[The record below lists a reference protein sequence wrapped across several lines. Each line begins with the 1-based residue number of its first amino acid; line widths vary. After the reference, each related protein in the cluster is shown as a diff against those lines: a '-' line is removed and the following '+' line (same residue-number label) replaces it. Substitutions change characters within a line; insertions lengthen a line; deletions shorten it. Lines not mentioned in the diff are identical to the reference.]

1 MNVALNPSS
10 VDLPWST
17 AVPDWGDRIREG
29 RSLLPMLPLHDAYA
43 DKALA
48 IFKSLVVP
56 DMEGLPTHGEV
67 CEAWVFDF
75 VRAVFGSYDP
85 DAKRRY
91 LREFFLMIP
100 KKNGKTSIAAAII
113 VTAAILNTMPQAGL
127 LLIAPTTIIA
137 GTAYDQAVG
146 IVTKTPEVCALFHPV
161 PHEKK
166 IKNLNPKIPSTISVK
181 AADADVVTGSK
192 AQYVLID
199 ETHEFGKRP
208 AAKGVFLE
216 VRGGLSKPT
225 NKGFLLQITTQSKTA
240 PAGVF
245 KAELKRAREVRDG
258 KLRYPMLAVL
268 YELPADMVADDGWK
282 DPATWGLVN
291 PNLDRSVSAE
301 FLADELAKAEEDGME
316 SLALLASQH
325 FNVEIGTAQ
334 WGDGWPGA
342 RMWDGCALPGLTLET
357 LIEQAEV
364 CTIGVDW
371 GGADDLASLVVIGRR
386 ASDKVW
392 LHWSRSWARPT
403 VFQQRKAIAPALEGF
418 VKDGDLILVNLGEA
432 QADQAADICERV
444 FLSGKLPDEDGIGLD
459 QAGIALLMDALEA
472 RGMKHPLVRSV
483 PQTWALQGTHQGLPL
498 KLESRRML
506 HAGQPIMSWAVGNAK
521 QELKG
526 NNYMVTKNVSGSAK
540 IDPLMAT
547 FDAAWLMFNNP
558 KAGGTPP
565 TPWDLDPDYR
575 MAS

>member
-29 RSLLPMLPLHDAYA
+29 RSLLPMLPLHDVYA

-56 DMEGLPTHGEV
+56 DMEGLPTHGQV
-67 CEAWVFDF
+67 CEPWVFDF
-75 VRAVFGSYDP
+75 VRAVFGSFDP
-85 DAKRRY
+85 DVKRRY

-146 IVTKTPEVCALFHPV
+146 IVTKTPNVRELFHPV

-166 IKNLNPKIPSTISVK
+166 IKNLNPDIPSTISVK

-392 LHWSRSWARPT
+392 MHWQRSWARPS
-403 VFQQRKAIAPALEGF
+403 VFVQRKAIAERLMDFQKA
-418 VKDGDLILVNLGEA
+418 GDLHIVATGEL
-432 QADQAADICERV
+432 QAAEAAAICMLV
-444 FLSGKLPDEDGIGLD
+444 HASGKLPEENGIGLD
-459 QAGIALLMDALEA
+459 VAGIALLQDALEA
-472 RGMKHPLVRSV
+472 GGLSAPLVRAVSQAWTL
-483 PQTWALQGTHQGLPL
+483 QTAHQSLPL
-498 KLESRRML
+498 KLESGRMV
-506 HAGQPIMSWAVGNAK
+506 HASQPIMSWAAGNAK

-526 NNYMVTKNVSGSAK
+526 SNYMVTKNASGAAK

-547 FDAAWLMFNNP
+547 FNAAMLMFMNP
-558 KAGGTPP
+558 AAGGTPP
-565 TPWDLDPDYR
+565 TPWDLDPAYR
-575 MAS
+575 MSA

>member
-1 MNVALNPSS
+1 MNIAVAMPT
-10 VDLPWST
+10 VDHAWST
-17 AVPDWGDRIREG
+17 AVPDWADRIRSG
-29 RSLLPMLPLHDAYA
+29 RSLLPTLPLHDAYA
-43 DKALA
+43 EKALA

-67 CEAWVFDF
+67 CEPWVFDF

-85 DAKRRY
+85 DLKKRFI
-91 LREFFLMIP
+91 REFFLMIP

-113 VTAAILNTMPQAGL
+113 VTASLLNVMPEAGL

-137 GTAYDQAVG
+137 QTAFDQAAG
-146 IVTKTPEVCALFHPV
+146 IVTKTPLIEKLFHV
-161 PHEKK
+161 SAHEKK
-166 IKNLNPKIPSTISVK
+166 IQNLNPQVPSEIVVK
-181 AADADVVTGSK
+181 SADADVVTGTK
-192 AQYVLID
+192 AQYILID
-199 ETHEFGKRP
+199 ETHVFANRP

-225 NKGFLLQITTQSKTA
+225 NKGFLLQITTQSKVA
-240 PAGVF
+240 PQGVF

-268 YELPADMVADDGWK
+268 YELPADMVADGGWK

-291 PNLDRSVSAE
+291 PNLDRSVSGE

-325 FNVEIGTAQ
+325 FNVEIGSAQ
-334 WGDGWPGA
+334 WGDGWSGA
-342 RMWDGCALPGLTLET
+342 PMWAGCGRPDLTLTRLLDE
-357 LIEQAEV
+357 ADV

-371 GGADDLASLVVIGRR
+371 GGADDLASLVVLGRR

-392 LHWSRSWARPT
+392 LHWQRSWARPS
-403 VFQQRKAIAPALEGF
+403 VFVQRKAIAPALLDF
-418 VKDGDLILVNLGEA
+418 VQAGDLWIMQTGEE
-432 QADQAADICERV
+432 QAAGAADICEQV
-444 FLSGKLPDEDGIGLD
+444 FKSGKLPAENGIGLD
-459 QAGIALLMDALEA
+459 VAGIALLIDELEA
-472 RGMKHPLVRSV
+472 RGMTAPLVRAVSQGWTL
-483 PQTWALQGTHQGLPL
+483 QTAHQTLPL

-506 HAGQPIMSWAVGNAK
+506 HASQPIMAWAVGNAK

-526 NNYMVTKNVSGSAK
+526 SNYMVTKHASGAAK

-547 FDAAWLMFNNP
+547 FNAAMLMFMNP
-558 KAGGTPP
+558 AAAVTM
-565 TPWDLDPDYR
+565 TPWDIDPDYR
-575 MAS
+575 MAM